1 MKKLL
6 LMLILLETIFASTNL
21 SNSYPSINDYTCANP
36 KQFSIIYTTNKHG
49 NIVLIGNTN
58 ICKMENGKC
67 VDPGDEANN
76 NIYAHNKDGD
86 DNIDT
91 DNSSA
96 ALLNL
101 PEGSKVLWAGLYWQ
115 GYLANSDVPSKQQ
128 LVDKIDF
135 GYTPDL
141 KNKDVSYKEIKAQ
154 RLNHV
159 YFSNDRWYYQGFAD
173 VTDYVKEHGNGWYW
187 GANIITTLG
196 QPKGGALG
204 AWSLAVVYENPKE
217 KFRNLTIF
225 DGYISL
231 ASNNDIT
238 NAKSYA
244 ETHGCD
250 VDNTGLAHE
259 TEFQLSGFYAPPS
272 GEVDSRMTFFAG
284 EGDIKL
290 TGDNLWL
297 TNKKGDYIQIY
308 NSVNPINNIAN
319 SSISDYGSYRDSSEL
334 YPVYGYNTIGIDIDT
349 FNISNIIQNS
359 QTSTKVKLNTT
370 GDGYFPG
377 LVGLAI
383 ELYVPNVCYYG
394 LKFYDEDG
402 KELSEGQEVPVGSE
416 IYTVFN
422 IKNSGNEIA
431 KKVIVKN
438 VFDDN
443 ITEYVPNST
452 EVKNVGDNEFIKIND
467 GEQVEG
473 NLSVNYNNNTKEW
486 TVGYLG
492 DSDFTFLPESLNP
505 DYNATIKFKTQIQND
520 GNITFNFHTTYKYVI
535 ANIEYPYDDVLPP
548 CEKENNYI
556 SAYMPESAEFNV
568 VNNQFSGNTDPL
580 EPKDPKNL
588 LYTQIVNQQ
597 FNVKLLHMDNN
608 GIDLKPYSGLIQVSV
623 IDETNATTKD
633 ELDQKPD
640 LAVEYLQM
648 NNKMKELQIK
658 VPKAVKRARFRI
670 RYIKDSK
677 GMVFRWTNMTT
688 CQSQLQGG
696 QDMTMSCI
704 WMMLASEYGGEALN
718 CQIRPT
724 DPGCYCSS
732 ECNYGN
738 ALTGRGGNNL
748 IKQNSECM
756 KCLFGHFGE
765 TVYSRDDF
773 SVRPKKFKIVPLTS
787 GKLKSGNNYTFKLE
801 AVDANGQPCADY
813 NETLNL
819 NAVSPMLDYNDTKAN
834 IGCQR
839 GTLSIANPNSAK
851 FADGVANVVLNYNEV
866 GELNMTLK
874 EVDGSEFASVDSQDT
889 TNPNGVKIEA
899 YNKLVTF
906 IPDHFQITTPT
917 YNDGGNGFTYMSN
930 DLNMSSILT
939 FNIKALNAYNQTTIN
954 YRNGCYSKNVGVVV
968 HHGSVPVSENLIFK
982 EANETTIH
990 SVPNSQDIVF
1000 NVISAKFA
1008 GGIAN
1013 VKTMINFEKKY
1024 SRPESPFTFTLNDL
1038 NATDTDM
1045 VSGVNTINQS
1055 ANFIYGRINI
1065 PNVASYS
1072 NVIHNSVTYQYYK
1085 NGKWVVNT
1093 YHTSNDGNITKT
1105 LINGVTSVLGPINSG
1120 YQDVKYTSTKSL
1132 PYTVKGEYGISSWMW
1147 YHPKAVTYLDPSATN
1162 HNCTTHPCNKIEF
1175 LPVAG
1180 GWAGVGES
1188 SSQYAPDK
1196 NRTIKLK
1203 SHADINA
1210 SKSQVRTI
1218 NW

>member
-1 MKKLL
+1 
-6 LMLILLETIFASTNL
+6 
-21 SNSYPSINDYTCANP
+21 
-36 KQFSIIYTTNKHG
+36 
-49 NIVLIGNTN
+49 
-58 ICKMENGKC
+58 
-67 VDPGDEANN
+67 
-76 NIYAHNKDGD
+76 
-86 DNIDT
+86 
-91 DNSSA
+91 
-96 ALLNL
+96 
-101 PEGSKVLWAGLYWQ
+101 
-115 GYLANSDVPSKQQ
+115 
-128 LVDKIDF
+128 
-135 GYTPDL
+135 
-141 KNKDVSYKEIKAQ
+141 
-154 RLNHV
+154 
-159 YFSNDRWYYQGFAD
+159 
-173 VTDYVKEHGNGWYW
+173 
-187 GANIITTLG
+187 
-196 QPKGGALG
+196 
-204 AWSLAVVYENPKE
+204 
-217 KFRNLTIF
+217 
-225 DGYISL
+225 
-231 ASNNDIT
+231 
-238 NAKSYA
+238 
-244 ETHGCD
+244 
-250 VDNTGLAHE
+250 
-259 TEFQLSGFYAPPS
+259 
-272 GEVDSRMTFFAG
+272 
-284 EGDIKL
+284 
-290 TGDNLWL
+290 
-297 TNKKGDYIQIY
+297 
-308 NSVNPINNIAN
+308 
-319 SSISDYGSYRDSSEL
+319 
-334 YPVYGYNTIGIDIDT
+334 
-349 FNISNIIQNS
+349 
-359 QTSTKVKLNTT
+359 
-370 GDGYFPG
+370 
-377 LVGLAI
+377 
-383 ELYVPNVCYYG
+383 
-394 LKFYDEDG
+394 
-402 KELSEGQEVPVGSE
+402 
-416 IYTVFN
+416 
-422 IKNSGNEIA
+422 
-431 KKVIVKN
+431 
-438 VFDDN
+438 
-443 ITEYVPNST
+443 
-452 EVKNVGDNEFIKIND
+452 
-467 GEQVEG
+467 
-473 NLSVNYNNNTKEW
+473 
-486 TVGYLG
+486 
-492 DSDFTFLPESLNP
+492 
-505 DYNATIKFKTQIQND
+505 
-520 GNITFNFHTTYKYVI
+520 
-535 ANIEYPYDDVLPP
+535 
-548 CEKENNYI
+548 
-556 SAYMPESAEFNV
+556 
-568 VNNQFSGNTDPL
+568 DPL